1 MLVWT
6 GLSLALRRLA
16 AWPRRRST
24 AVVAAPVDEAT
35 AA

>member
-6 GLSLALRRLA
+6 GLSLALRRFA
-16 AWPRRRST
+16 AWRKRRAR
-24 AVVAAPVDEAT
+24 VIET

>member
-16 AWPRRRST
+16 GWWRRRPGQ
-24 AVVAAPVDEAT
+24 AAVDEK
-35 AA
+35 AAA